1 MARSSR
7 EACAVAE
14 AGATRSA
21 SIGARAALL
30 PIRGYKVALS
40 PYFRGSCRFLPSCAD
55 YASQA
60 IAVHGLIRGGWLAAR
75 RLARCHPLCAS
86 GYDPVP
92 GVGTNFTA
100 ESVPGLASPSAVPQ
114 RTIVVE
120 SLGVTPIR
128 FDTTEP
134 GTVAPGKFVPTP
146 LN

>member
-7 EACAVAE
+7 EASDAAEPVA
-14 AGATRSA
+14 ARPT

-30 PIRGYKVALS
+30 LIRGYKVAIS

-60 IAVHGLIRGGWLAAR
+60 IAVHGLLRGGWLAAR

-92 GVGTNFTA
+92 GVGTDFATESEPGLVSPPHARETRAAA
-100 ESVPGLASPSAVPQ
+100 ESA
-114 RTIVVE
+114 R
-120 SLGVTPIR
+120 VTSISFER
-128 FDTTEP
+128 IEP
-134 GTVAPGKFVPTP
+134 GTVAPGKFVPAP
-146 LN
+146 LK